1 MKETSTCL
9 FIHLSSYAQVY
20 NPPGFCNYYHPQT
33 KFAKVMF
40 SQVSV
45 CPQGGGGFCPIACW
59 DIPPGTRGR
68 HPPGR
73 HPPEQTPPW
82 ETPPGPEA
90 DTLPGRHPLCSA
102 CWDMVNKRAV
112 HIPLECILVSSIE
125 LLLPREHTCFTS
137 THILNFTVL
146 RIIFCHRNLPGKF
159 NSSTHITSLNRF

>member
-1 MKETSTCL
+1 MNSFVQYLHDEGWKKRQLVFSYTYLLMLKYTTLRAFVIITARKRSLRRYVFTGVCLST
-9 FIHLSSYAQVY
+9 
-20 NPPGFCNYYHPQT
+20 
-33 KFAKVMF
+33 
-40 SQVSV
+40 
-45 CPQGGGGFCPIACW
+45 GGRGFCPIACW

-125 LLLPREHTCFTS
+125 LLLPREHTCVKT
-137 THILNFTVL
+137 
-146 RIIFCHRNLPGKF
+146 
-159 NSSTHITSLNRF
+159 